1 MRKQIA
7 IFIICLLLP
16 LNTTHAAPGGNPA
29 VLCYDGIP
37 NGQCQVGN
45 AVGCYYDNYM
55 NACYKCPPGYYCTGD
70 NLKRLC
76 NDTTFND
83 FPYTLSDIGANSINQ
98 CYMLCETSESEE
110 PHGTLGPCTPDDER
124 AYYPA
129 DCNIC
134 LLCETNTV
142 NINGRNVT
150 NLCDSYFEHNG
161 SCQPRWTTT
170 RPASADIGTD
180 CTDGADIK
188 YYIRN
193 DAGKFDCYANTCENY
208 DEYEFVTTNIALT
221 DNGGFVC
228 SINNQFMNLG
238 KCIKKEINCS
248 DTTEIQQAC
257 TAWQTGVHVDSVQ
270 VGGTAQL
277 QNGQYDYSTCT
288 CTTDN
293 YPIYS
298 ATEDEIGQQR
308 MQCNY
313 DVNSGTFNNQTCRHV
328 SVTSCKEKY
337 CVLETNQTTCT
348 PTPAGYFSADE
359 DTSCDKCP
367 AGTTSSGANASI
379 NECGIKLGDNGTKF
393 CDSVGCFNLPG
404 SGIINSL

>member
-16 LNTTHAAPGGNPA
+16 LNTTHATPGGDSA
-29 VLCYDGIP
+29 VLCYDDGSP
-37 NGQCQVGN
+37 NDQCQVGN
-45 AVGCYYDNYM
+45 AVGCYYDDEM
-55 NACYKCPPGYYCTGD
+55 HACYKCPPGSYCTGD
-70 NLKRLC
+70 NLKRQC
-76 NDTTFND
+76 DD
-83 FPYTLSDIGANSINQ
+83 VHPYTLSDIGANSINQ
-98 CYMLCETSESEE
+98 CYMSCETSESEV

-129 DCNIC
+129 GCNIC

-150 NLCDSYFEHNG
+150 NLCDSYFENNG

-180 CTDGADIK
+180 CTEGADIK

-208 DEYEFVTTNIALT
+208 DEYELVNLMNNS
-221 DNGGFVC
+221 DFVC
-228 SINNQFMNLG
+228 SINSQFMSLG
-238 KCIKKEINCS
+238 KCIKKEINCR
-248 DTTEIQQAC
+248 DTHEIQQAC
-257 TAWQTGVHVDSVQ
+257 TAWQTGVHVDSAEVD
-270 VGGTAQL
+270 GTAQL

-298 ATEDEIGQQR
+298 ATGDEIGQQTI
-308 MQCNY
+308 QCNY
-313 DVNSGTFNNQTCRHV
+313 DVDNSTFNNQTCRHV

-337 CVLETNQTTCT
+337 CVLETNDTTCT
-348 PTPAGYFSADE
+348 PTPAGYFSANQDPN
-359 DTSCDKCP
+359 CDKCP